1 MCLYEK
7 VNALCKEKGVT
18 IYQMCKEIGI
28 GQNVVSNWKERK
40 NTLPKLD
47 TAVKMADFFGVSV
60 DYFLKE

>member
-7 VNALCKEKGVT
+7 VKALCEEKGVT
-18 IYQMCKEIGI
+18 IYQMCKEIGM

-47 TAVKMADFFGVSV
+47 TAVKMADFFGVPV

>member
-7 VNALCKEKGVT
+7 VKELCEEKGVT
-18 IYQMCKEIGI
+18 IYQMCKEIGM

-47 TAVKMADFFGVSV
+47 TAVKMADFFGVPV

>member
-7 VNALCKEKGVT
+7 VKALCEEKGVT
-18 IYQMCKEIGI
+18 IYQMCKEIGM